1 MSTIRAYRKGD
12 FDALLSLIN
21 VRSAPRV
28 TMSRRGLEEFLDYPW
43 LRPEIDLFVAPA
55 GDGAGLAGA
64 RDVRVWARGDETV
77 PILESWGALLPQVR
91 DSETARDL
99 MQAALHRASQIVG
112 ERGRERGIVQARCDT
127 DDAVSAKL
135 FESCGLSPARVL
147 LTILRPDL
155 DNLTPPRFPE
165 GIAVRPYRVGEDEE
179 AWVEA
184 FNDSFADH
192 WGGFMGMSL
201 PLWRK
206 YVRRPWFKPEISFV
220 AWDGAE
226 IAGFGHFIIHD
237 EQNALSGKKQSLMR
251 YIGVR
256 PRWRR
261 IGLGVALTRAGLLA
275 SREAGMES
283 CLSGVDS
290 ENVQGAHHIY
300 EREGFV
306 TTKRHYLYRAEV
318 EARPAPAGR
327 RNAPARGLSQEE

>member
-1 MSTIRAYRKGD
+1 MPAIRAYRRED
-12 FDALLSLIN
+12 VDALAALIN
-21 VRSAPRV
+21 ARSAPRV
-28 TMSRRGLEEFLDYPW
+28 TMTRRGLEEFLDYPW
-43 LRPEIDLFVAPA
+43 FRPEIDLFVAPA
-55 GDGAGLAGA
+55 EDGAGLLGA
-64 RDVRVWARGDETV
+64 RDVRVWARGDEAV
-77 PILESWGALLPQVR
+77 PILESWGVLTPEAR
-91 DSETARDL
+91 DSDTAPDL

-127 DDAVSAKL
+127 DDAFSARL
-135 FESCGLSPARVL
+135 FESCGFSQARVL

-155 DNLTPPRFPE
+155 ENLSPARFPE
-165 GIAVRPYRVGEDEE
+165 GIAVSPYRVGQDEE
-179 AWVEA
+179 AWVRA

-201 PLWRK
+201 PLWTK
-206 YVRRPWFKPEISFV
+206 YVRRPWFKPEISLV
-220 AWDGAE
+220 ARDGAE
-226 IAGFGHFIIHD
+226 IAGFGHFVIND
-237 EQNALSGKKQSLMR
+237 EQNALSGKKRSLMR

-306 TTKRHYLYRAEV
+306 TTKRHYLYRTEV
-318 EARPAPAGR
+318 EARPGAADR
-327 RNAPARGLSQEE
+327 HDAPARRVSLG

>member
-1 MSTIRAYRKGD
+1 MPAIRAYRRED
-12 FDALLSLIN
+12 VDALAALIN
-21 VRSAPRV
+21 ARSAPRV
-28 TMSRRGLEEFLDYPW
+28 TMTRRGLEEFLDYPW
-43 LRPEIDLFVAPA
+43 FRPESDLFVAPA
-55 GDGAGLAGA
+55 GDALAGA
-64 RDVRVWARGDETV
+64 RDVRVWARGDEAV
-77 PILESWGALLPQVR
+77 PILESWGALAPQAR

-127 DDAVSAKL
+127 DDAFSARL

-155 DNLTPPRFPE
+155 ENLSPARFPD
-165 GIAVRPYRVGEDEE
+165 GIAVRPYRVGRDEE
-179 AWVEA
+179 AWVTA

-201 PLWRK
+201 PLWKK
-206 YVRRPWFKPEISFV
+206 YVHRPWFKPEMSFV

-226 IAGFGHFIIHD
+226 IAGFGHFVIND

-261 IGLGVALTRAGLLA
+261 IGLGVALTRMGLLA
-275 SREAGMES
+275 SREAGMDS

-306 TTKRHYLYRAEV
+306 TTKRHHLYRTKVGAHSG
-318 EARPAPAGR
+318 AADRHDI
-327 RNAPARGLSQEE
+327 PARGVPGE